1 MKKNTSFRTLCKCLQ
16 DEKTSGQSSVD
27 FYNELKKAEPDWH
40 EVVKI
45 ADLDFMIPILYHQLD
60 RKGAVGLLPKELQ
73 TLIYNIYQL
82 NGQRNQQ
89 ILDEITRIAAALNK
103 VGIEPVFLKGSAA
116 LLMKLY
122 ESHELRLMNDVDFL
136 VYREDIPTC
145 GEILESMGY
154 VTMDEVNRPWV
165 PHHINPLVHH
175 NHNFRLEVHYHP
187 THILPVLDT
196 HEVIAN
202 SRTIK
207 IGESVVRVPDE
218 MHFLLNNIVNNY
230 YNIRKLFFKE
240 IPLYKLYDLYKFQ
253 GKYSQSL
260 DWSSVLKRL
269 KEHHLQDDLYIL
281 FGLLN
286 DYFNQGPPADWP
298 FFTFRRKIIYP
309 FKKKAKRIIFPF
321 ERKARIFLSPYKRKM
336 IILKRKL
343 IG

>member
-1 MKKNTSFRTLCKCLQ
+1 MKNNNSFRTLCKCLQ

-27 FYNELKKAEPDWH
+27 FYNELRQAEPDWH
-40 EVVKI
+40 EIVRI
-45 ADLDFMIPILYHQLD
+45 ADQHFMIPILYHQLD
-60 RKGAVGLLPKELQ
+60 RKGAVGLLPEELQ
-73 TLIYNIYQL
+73 TLIYDIYQL
-82 NGQRNQQ
+82 NGQRNKQ
-89 ILDEITRIAAALNK
+89 ILDEIIRIAATLNK

-122 ESHELRLMNDVDFL
+122 ESHELRIMNDVDFL
-136 VYREDIPTC
+136 LGMEDIPTC
-145 GEILESMGY
+145 VEILESMGY
-154 VTMDEVNRPWV
+154 VTMDGVNLPDDL
-165 PHHINPLVHH
+165 HHINPLVHH
-175 NHNFRLEVHYHP
+175 NHNFRLEVHSRP
-187 THILPVLDT
+187 TYIPVLDT

-207 IGESVVRVPDE
+207 IGESVVRVPNE
-218 MHFLLNNIVNNY
+218 THFLLNNIVNQY
-230 YNIRKLFFKE
+230 YNIRKLFFRE

-253 GKYSQSL
+253 GKYSLSL
-260 DWSSVLKRL
+260 DWDAVLRRL

-281 FGLLN
+281 FGLLD

-321 ERKARIFLSPYKRKM
+321 EIKARIFLSPYKRK
-336 IILKRKL
+336 IIIFKRNL